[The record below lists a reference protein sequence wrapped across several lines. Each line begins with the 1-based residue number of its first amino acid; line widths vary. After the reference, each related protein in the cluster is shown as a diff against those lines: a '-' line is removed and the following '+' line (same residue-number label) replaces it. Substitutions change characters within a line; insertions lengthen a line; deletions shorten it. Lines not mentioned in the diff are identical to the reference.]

1 MKTETSKFDKYFTV
15 FIWTVIVVICIP
27 FLRAACFAGFT
38 ADDFSFAV
46 PFGSEKADLF
56 QRALYSTISYWKT
69 WQGAYASTFLLY
81 LINPLNW
88 YSYRLLKIILIG
100 LFVLA
105 VSGLY
110 LCLKELK
117 NYYSLNIKPVYLFY
131 LILIPILSYRE
142 YYEIYL
148 WFVGA
153 TAYLLPVVG
162 MEFSIIFILKWKR
175 KRKAICY
182 ILAVISMIFM
192 NGCVL
197 EVTGMGMWCLLIF
210 VIYDFI
216 KNGKADRGLVI
227 AFVTAL
233 ALAVLNAFAPG
244 NFARKGT
251 GELKALSA
259 VLYSFKAVAQETVW
273 LHSNAT
279 ILIFELIALIFGA
292 NDIIGHKKSLIAI
305 ELIGLI
311 LFPVITVFPVIL
323 GYGAESNDLYNR
335 CLFPL
340 DCALTVSCI
349 GLFYILGN
357 CIGEKCASTN
367 NSSPKAWKILCPVL
381 VIMILI
387 PSLIKGPA
395 RSVWAT
401 VADHLYDGKIP
412 TNSYICR
419 EIYDSIKDSKEET
432 VIITEPVPE
441 RKIGSTDTVLSE
453 DPNEWINMAVANYF
467 NKEKV
472 IYIPDF
478 NKEQQ

>member
-1 MKTETSKFDKYFTV
+1 
-15 FIWTVIVVICIP
+15 
-27 FLRAACFAGFT
+27 
-38 ADDFSFAV
+38 
-46 PFGSEKADLF
+46 
-56 QRALYSTISYWKT
+56 
-69 WQGAYASTFLLY
+69 
-81 LINPLNW
+81 
-88 YSYRLLKIILIG
+88 
-100 LFVLA
+100 
-105 VSGLY
+105 
-110 LCLKELK
+110 
-117 NYYSLNIKPVYLFY
+117 
-131 LILIPILSYRE
+131 
-142 YYEIYL
+142 
-148 WFVGA
+148 
-153 TAYLLPVVG
+153 
-162 MEFSIIFILKWKR
+162 
-175 KRKAICY
+175 
-182 ILAVISMIFM
+182 MIFM

-216 KNGKADRGLVI
+216 KNGKADRGLAL
-227 AFVTAL
+227 AFVIAL

-251 GELKALSA
+251 DELKVFNA

-279 ILIFELIALIFGA
+279 FPIFELIAFVFGA
-292 NDIIGHKKSLIAI
+292 NDVTGHKKSLTNTI
-305 ELIGLI
+305 LLGLI
-311 LFPVITVFPVIL
+311 FFPVITVFPVIL

-335 CLFPL
+335 CQFPL

-357 CIGEKCASTN
+357 CIGKKFASTD
-367 NSSPKAWKILCPVL
+367 NSTPKAWRTLCPLL
-381 VIMILI
+381 VVMILI

-412 TNSYICR
+412 NNSYICR
-419 EIYDSIKDSKEET
+419 EIYDSIIDCKEET

-453 DPNEWINMAVANYF
+453 DPNDWVNIGVAQYF

-472 IYIPDF
+472 IYIPNF
-478 NKEQQ
+478 NKQQQ

>member
-1 MKTETSKFDKYFTV
+1 
-15 FIWTVIVVICIP
+15 
-27 FLRAACFAGFT
+27 
-38 ADDFSFAV
+38 
-46 PFGSEKADLF
+46 
-56 QRALYSTISYWKT
+56 
-69 WQGAYASTFLLY
+69 
-81 LINPLNW
+81 
-88 YSYRLLKIILIG
+88 
-100 LFVLA
+100 
-105 VSGLY
+105 
-110 LCLKELK
+110 
-117 NYYSLNIKPVYLFY
+117 
-131 LILIPILSYRE
+131 
-142 YYEIYL
+142 
-148 WFVGA
+148 
-153 TAYLLPVVG
+153 
-162 MEFSIIFILKWKR
+162 
-175 KRKAICY
+175 
-182 ILAVISMIFM
+182 
-192 NGCVL
+192 
-197 EVTGMGMWCLLIF
+197 MGMWYLLIF

-216 KNGKADRGLVI
+216 KNGKADRGLAL
-227 AFVTAL
+227 AFVIAL

-279 ILIFELIALIFGA
+279 FPIFELIAFVFGA
-292 NDIIGHKKSLIAI
+292 NDIIGHKKSLIGI

-349 GLFYILGN
+349 GLFYLLGGY
-357 CIGEKCASTN
+357 IGKRYAPLN
-367 NSSPKAWKILCPVL
+367 NSFPKAWKALCPVL